1 MTDTRATYRGHQEPL
16 DGGPVTARHIL
27 EDPVQTTSRSHDADG
42 APTDW
47 SGVCDFDRLEPL
59 WGEAAL
65 IDGVQIALVLLPDG
79 SLYAVSN
86 QDPATG
92 SFVMSRGIV
101 GSRGARPTLASPL
114 HKQIYDLETGEC
126 FTSSDYALRTF
137 PVRVDRGI
145 VQVQVHEQVE
155 IRSVQPV
162 GTEFAA
168 A

>member
-1 MTDTRATYRGHQEPL
+1 MHTPTD
-16 DGGPVTARHIL
+16 
-27 EDPVQTTSRSHDADG
+27 SHDVAG
-42 APTDW
+42 TPAEW
-47 SGVCDFDRLEPL
+47 SGVCALDRLEPL

-65 IDGVQIALVLLPDG
+65 IDGVQVALVLLPDG
-79 SLYAVSN
+79 TLYAVSN

-137 PVRVDRGI
+137 PVRIDRGT
-145 VQVQVHEQVE
+145 VQIQVREQVE
-155 IRSVQPV
+155 AREQVEVREQAARGAAV
-162 GTEFAA
+162 EFAA

>member
-1 MTDTRATYRGHQEPL
+1 VHTTTD
-16 DGGPVTARHIL
+16 
-27 EDPVQTTSRSHDADG
+27 SHDSIGTPAEW
-42 APTDW
+42 T
-47 SGVCDFDRLEPL
+47 SVCDLDRLEPL

-65 IDGVQIALVLLPDG
+65 IDGVQVALVLLPDG
-79 SLYAVSN
+79 TLYAVSN

-137 PVRVDRGI
+137 PVRIDRGT
-145 VQVQVHEQVE
+145 VQIQVREQVE
-155 IRSVQPV
+155 AREQVEVREQAARGAAV
-162 GTEFAA
+162 EFAA

>member
-1 MTDTRATYRGHQEPL
+1 M
-16 DGGPVTARHIL
+16 
-27 EDPVQTTSRSHDADG
+27 QTTSRSHDTTG
-42 APTDW
+42 NTTDW
-47 SGVCDFDRLEPL
+47 FGVCDFDRLEPL

-114 HKQIYDLETGEC
+114 HKQVYDLETGEC
-126 FTSSDYALRTF
+126 FTTAEYVLRTF
-137 PVRVDRGI
+137 PVRVDDGI
-145 VQVQVHEQVE
+145 VQVQVREQAELRTEHGVD
-155 IRSVQPV
+155 V
-162 GTEFAA
+162 EFAA